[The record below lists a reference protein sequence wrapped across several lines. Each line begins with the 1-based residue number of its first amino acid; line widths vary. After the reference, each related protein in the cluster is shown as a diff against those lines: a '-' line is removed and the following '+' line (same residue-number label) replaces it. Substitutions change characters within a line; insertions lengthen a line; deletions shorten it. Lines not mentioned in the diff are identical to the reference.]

1 MLWHVVDERVIDG
14 TVNGFADVARDAGGQ
29 ARELQSGNARSYAT
43 WVVIG
48 AVGFTALM
56 LGVWGMVR

>member
-1 MLWHVVDERVIDG
+1 VIDG
-14 TVNGFADVARDAGGQ
+14 TVNGVARVARDTGSQ

-56 LGVWGMVR
+56 LGFWEVVR

>member
-1 MLWHVVDERVIDG
+1 MIDG
-14 TVNGFADVARDAGGQ
+14 TVNGVASVARIVGGQ

-43 WVVIG
+43 WVVVG
-48 AVGFTALM
+48 AVGFTVLM